1 MQSVATFAAL
11 LVVAVFLVP
20 FFKRAGL
27 GTVLGYLAAGVLIG
41 PWGLRVVHDPAN
53 LLHTAELGVVLLLFI
68 IGLELQ
74 PSRLWALRKPV
85 IGLGGLQ
92 FFGVGALLIG
102 AARLLGLGWAEAILA
117 GLALALSST
126 AFVLPTLAERRELHS
141 RYGRETFAILLFQ
154 DLMVIP
160 LLALLPLLG
169 AKSAD
174 EGVSPVIGLAVLAVV
189 VVIGRPVLDI
199 VFRHVSRIDSRE
211 MFTAAA
217 LATALGLALLLEA
230 SGLSMSLGA
239 FVAGVL
245 LSDSDFRHEL
255 EGSIAPFQ
263 GLLMGFFFIAVGMG
277 INLGMI
283 LEHPIEVMG
292 LTVGLVAIK
301 GFGLYALR
309 RLVGASAKVSRMQAL
324 ALAQCGEFAFVLFGV
339 ARKSAILP
347 TDVIEQLVL
356 AVALSMALAPLLL
369 IVGDRINAKEA
380 AAQPEP
386 QADEMPHEAS
396 TVVIAGFGR
405 VGQIIGRVLRLR
417 GVRFTA
423 LDKNREEVDTMRRFG
438 INAYYGNA
446 AHLAVLDAARV
457 GEAKIFVLAID
468 DIETSLRCAE
478 LVRKHFPQ
486 VQVVARARDRFHAY
500 RLMDLGVVLL
510 MRETFKS
517 SLDMTCMIFEALG
530 KSPASARQ
538 IVDRFA
544 IHDQELLKREQA
556 LYHDESQLIQSAK
569 EAHEELAAL
578 LEEELSATAAQTE
591 IAPPPPGPA

>member
-1 MQSVATFAAL
+1 
-11 LVVAVFLVP
+11 
-20 FFKRAGL
+20 
-27 GTVLGYLAAGVLIG
+27 
-41 PWGLRVVHDPAN
+41 
-53 LLHTAELGVVLLLFI
+53 
-68 IGLELQ
+68 
-74 PSRLWALRKPV
+74 
-85 IGLGGLQ
+85 
-92 FFGVGALLIG
+92 
-102 AARLLGLGWAEAILA
+102 
-117 GLALALSST
+117 
-126 AFVLPTLAERRELHS
+126 
-141 RYGRETFAILLFQ
+141 
-154 DLMVIP
+154 
-160 LLALLPLLG
+160 
-169 AKSAD
+169 
-174 EGVSPVIGLAVLAVV
+174 
-189 VVIGRPVLDI
+189 
-199 VFRHVSRIDSRE
+199 
-211 MFTAAA
+211 
-217 LATALGLALLLEA
+217 
-230 SGLSMSLGA
+230 
-239 FVAGVL
+239 
-245 LSDSDFRHEL
+245 
-255 EGSIAPFQ
+255 
-263 GLLMGFFFIAVGMG
+263 
-277 INLGMI
+277 
-283 LEHPIEVMG
+283 
-292 LTVGLVAIK
+292 
-301 GFGLYALR
+301 
-309 RLVGASAKVSRMQAL
+309 MQAL

-356 AVALSMALAPLLL
+356 AVALSMAIAPLLL

-544 IHDQELLKREQA
+544 IHDHELLKREQA

>member
-11 LVVAVFLVP
+11 LAVAVLLVP

-27 GTVLGYLAAGVLIG
+27 GTVLGYLVAGVLIG
-41 PWGLRVVHDPAN
+41 PWGASVVHDPEN

-85 IGLGGLQ
+85 FGLGALQ
-92 FFGVGALLIG
+92 FFGVGTLLVG
-102 AARLLGLGWAEAILA
+102 GARLLGLNWAEAILA

-126 AFVLPTLAERRELHS
+126 AFVLPTLAERNELHS

-169 AKSAD
+169 AEKT
-174 EGVSPVIGLAVLAVV
+174 EGGVSPIVGLVVLG
-189 VVIGRPVLDI
+189 VVIAVGRPLMDR

-217 LATALGLALLLEA
+217 LATALGLALLMQA

-283 LEHPIEVMG
+283 VQHPINVIAFTIG
-292 LTVGLVAIK
+292 LLAIK
-301 GFGLYALR
+301 GFGLYGLR
-309 RLVGASAKVSRMQAL
+309 RLVGGGAKVSRMQAL
-324 ALAQCGEFAFVLFGV
+324 ALAQCGEFAFVLFGA
-339 ARKSAILP
+339 ARESALLP
-347 TDVIEQLVL
+347 VEVIEQLTL
-356 AVALSMALAPLLL
+356 SVALSMAIAPLLFIL
-369 IVGDRINAKEA
+369 GDRINAREA
-380 AAQPEP
+380 AGQPEQP
-386 QADEMPHEAS
+386 ADDMPDEPNP
-396 TVVIAGFGR
+396 VVIAGFGR
-405 VGQIIGRVLRLR
+405 VGQIIGRILRLR
-417 GVRFTA
+417 GVPFTA
-423 LDKNREEVDTMRRFG
+423 LDKDRDEVDMVRRFG
-438 INAYYGNA
+438 AQAYFGNA
-446 AHLAVLDAARV
+446 AHLEVLDAARV
-457 GEAKIFVLAID
+457 GEAKVLVLAID

-478 LVRKHFPQ
+478 LVRKHFPH
-486 VQVVARARDRFHAY
+486 VQIVARARDRFHAY
-500 RLMDLGVVLL
+500 RLMDLGVTLQ

-517 SLDMTCMIFEALG
+517 SLALACMTFEALG
-530 KSPASARQ
+530 KPPEVASQIIDLFARN
-538 IVDRFA
+538 
-544 IHDQELLKREQA
+544 DQELLKRQQA
-556 LYHDESQLIQSAK
+556 LYHDESQLIQSTK
-569 EAHEELAAL
+569 DAHIELVAL
-578 LEEELSATAAQTE
+578 LEQELATASAQAVDE
-591 IAPPPPGPA
+591 EPARP

>member
-11 LVVAVFLVP
+11 LAVAVLLVP

-27 GTVLGYLAAGVLIG
+27 GTVLGYLVAGVLIG
-41 PWGLRVVHDPAN
+41 PWGAGLVHDPEN

-85 IGLGGLQ
+85 FGLGALQ
-92 FFGVGALLIG
+92 FFGVGSLLVG
-102 AARLLGLGWAEAILA
+102 AAKLLGLGWPEAVLA

-126 AFVLPTLAERRELHS
+126 AFVLPTLSERHELHS

-169 AKSAD
+169 AKGAED
-174 EGVSPVIGLAVLAVV
+174 GVSPVVGLVLLAVV
-189 VVIGRPVLDI
+189 VIIGRPVLDRI
-199 VFRHVSRIDSRE
+199 FRHVSRIDSRE

-217 LATALGLALLLEA
+217 LATALGLALLMQA

-245 LSDSDFRHEL
+245 LSNSDFRHEL

-283 LEHPIEVMG
+283 VQHPVNVIGFTLG
-292 LTVGLVAIK
+292 LLAIK
-301 GFGLYALR
+301 GFGLYGLR
-309 RLVGASAKVSRMQAL
+309 RLVGGGAKLSRMQAL
-324 ALAQCGEFAFVLFGV
+324 ALAQCGEFAFVLFGA
-339 ARKSAILP
+339 ARASALLP
-347 TDVIEQLVL
+347 VEVIEQLTL
-356 AVALSMALAPLLL
+356 SVALSMALAPVLF
-369 IVGDRINAKEA
+369 IIGDRINAKEA
-380 AAQPEP
+380 ADQPEQP
-386 QADEMPHEAS
+386 ADDMPDEPNP
-396 TVVIAGFGR
+396 VVIAGFGR
-405 VGQIIGRVLRLR
+405 VGQIIGRILRLR
-417 GVRFTA
+417 GVPFTA
-423 LDKNREEVDTMRRFG
+423 LDKDRDEVDVVRRFG
-438 INAYYGNA
+438 AQAYYGNA

-457 GEAKIFVLAID
+457 GEAKVFVLAID

-478 LVRKHFPQ
+478 LVRKHFPH
-486 VQVVARARDRFHAY
+486 VQVIARARDRFHAY
-500 RLMDLGVVLL
+500 RLMDLGVSLQ

-517 SLDMTCMIFEALG
+517 SLTLAQMTFEALG
-530 KSPASARQ
+530 KPPAVASQ
-538 IVDRFA
+538 IVELFA
-544 IHDQELLKREQA
+544 RNDQELLRRQQA
-556 LYHDESQLIQSAK
+556 LYHDESQLIQLTK
-569 EAHEELAAL
+569 DAHTELVAL
-578 LEEELSATAAQTE
+578 LEQELATASAQAE
-591 IAPPPPGPA
+591 EQAARPG